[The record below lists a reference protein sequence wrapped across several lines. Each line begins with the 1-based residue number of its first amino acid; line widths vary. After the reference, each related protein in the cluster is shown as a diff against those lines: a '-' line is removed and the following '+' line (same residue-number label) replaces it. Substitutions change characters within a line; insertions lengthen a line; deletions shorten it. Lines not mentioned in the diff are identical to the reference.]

1 MKTDNALRQELLK
14 VLLYAA
20 LSLFLIPALT
30 YGFVRYANHDRD
42 VSFQHMIEDRTYADN
57 TASSEDKKENNAF
70 YRARPPSKLC
80 ANREAEAQKYR
91 EAVCE
96 TYGVVWQFYTMQR
109 AALWTLVG
117 GVVLLVAIGAL
128 GGLAF
133 VSRHWQYTSFVV
145 GWRLMTLAGA
155 AEVVL
160 QGAMGVWLSFWVT
173 AFFAQKYYVKLILIV
188 GLAVLA
194 GVAVLVSRIFQRVNS
209 NNRVDGELVT
219 EADAPLLWHR
229 IRHMAARLKIAPP
242 DQIVAGIDTNF
253 FVIEAPL
260 TVGNKQLKGR
270 SLFVSIP
277 LLRVLSM
284 HEADA
289 VLGHEMAH
297 FRGGDTRASAQLGP
311 KLNQYDSYV
320 QGLRDGG
327 FTMVVYYFMQLY
339 RMVFQVALSRDS
351 RAREFKA
358 DRTAAKLVSPQ
369 AISQSLVKIA
379 AYDNYR
385 SNTERALFERDHK
398 LNEQLGLSAAVA
410 QGLRPYTASI
420 DFVDD
425 MRTAHIPHPFDSHP
439 PLAQRMQQVGNPLD
453 PDDYGALVLEVPK
466 ATWAD
471 EIITADAIEQRMWS
485 AYEQQFAQNHEQELA
500 YRYEPADEQERQL
513 VLKYFPPVVF
523 SLKKDAS
530 IEVNYSGIAQSNGE
544 PLLEWNSVKALQYNT
559 SSFGDSLTVTLN
571 EKSMIGSKTMTIK
584 LGGVGKQKDP
594 FNAVVGHYWQRHQ
607 VMRRANGIPP
617 WMS

>member
-1 MKTDNALRQELLK
+1 MKTDNAFRQELLK

-42 VSFQHMIEDRTYADN
+42 VSFLRSVQEEAYADN
-57 TASSEDKKENNAF
+57 NASSEEKEAF
-70 YRARPPSKLC
+70 ISVYRQHPPSTICSNSKVKL
-80 ANREAEAQKYR
+80 EGYR
-91 EAVCE
+91 DDACE
-96 TYGVVWQFYTMQR
+96 TFGTVWQFYTMQR

-133 VSRHWQYTSFVV
+133 VNRHWQYTSFVV

-194 GVAVLVSRIFQRVNS
+194 GVAVLVSKIFHKVNS
-209 NNRVDGELVT
+209 NSRVDGELVT
-219 EADAPLLWHR
+219 EADAPLLWRR

-253 FVIEAPL
+253 FVTEAPL
-260 TVGNKQLKGR
+260 TVGNQQLKGR

-289 VLGHEMAH
+289 VLGHELAH

-311 KLNQYDSYV
+311 KLTHYDSYV
-320 QGLRDGG
+320 QGMREGG

-339 RMVFQVALSRDS
+339 RMVFQIALARDS

-385 SNTERALFERDHK
+385 SSTERALFERDHK
-398 LNEQLGLSAAVA
+398 LSEQLGISAAVA
-410 QGLRPYTASI
+410 QGLRPYAASI

-439 PLAQRMQQVGNPLD
+439 PLAQRMQQVGHPLD
-453 PDDYGALVLEVPK
+453 PDDYGAVLLEVPT

-485 AYEQQFAQNHEQELA
+485 VYEQQFAQNHEQALA
-500 YRYEPADEQERQL
+500 YRYEPANEQERQL

-530 IEVNYSGIAQSNGE
+530 VEVNYSGIAQSNGE
-544 PLLEWNSVKALQYNT
+544 PLLEWDSVKALQYNT
-559 SSFGDSLTVTLN
+559 SSFGDSLTVTLH
-571 EKSMIGSKTMTIK
+571 EKGMIGSKTMTIK
-584 LGGVGKQKDP
+584 LGGIGKQKDA

-607 VMRRANGIPP
+607 VMRRA
-617 WMS
+617 S